1 MTTSNIFEWIMLAI
15 TAIAVIMFSIWV
27 ISDFVVSYRN
37 LSSYDKAIK
46 LTYEEFIKNYNLN
59 PDRYTLDVGYLN
71 MVSCQPDDLLPLIY
85 IYFSPMDIIKIYR
98 LKKKLRK
105 SNELGKQ
112 KEAYKEYIKIIETD
126 KENSDRK
133 RRD

>member
-15 TAIAVIMFSIWV
+15 TAIAVIMFSIWS
-27 ISDFVVSYRN
+27 ISDFVVSYRS
-37 LSSYDKAIK
+37 LISCDKAIK

-59 PDRYTLDVGYLN
+59 PDRYALEVDYST
-71 MVSCQPDDLLPLIY
+71 MVSCKSNDSSPSIY
-85 IYFSPMDIIKIYR
+85 IYFSLMDTIKIYR
-98 LKKKLRK
+98 LKKKLKK

-112 KEAYKEYIKIIETD
+112 KEAYQEYIKMVEVD
-126 KENSDRK
+126 KRQAK

>member
-105 SNELGKQ
+105 SNELEKQ